1 VDVVVTG
8 LSALGHHL
16 SESIKQRAWAQ
27 SLVFVAAWLGVWFLA
42 YVVEYVNHAS
52 VWFPPAGLTF
62 AALLVVGLRVVPAL
76 VVCGIIS
83 TIWAGFLYHLDST
96 IPELFIAGIVFSAT
110 HIVPYFIATHILK
123 RLANHSVSQLPALVI
138 IFLIVAVISTLLAT
152 FAILFGLAFTGLMSY
167 ADIATAWMPFWVGD
181 MAGVIAMGPVFVAIL
196 SRLYPQPQFWI
207 GELRDISDINKS
219 DRFASKLLIC
229 CVLLTAVMLVAYRYT
244 VPETNFAIFVMLI
257 PLMWISYTE
266 SPVRIAITVALFS
279 FYVAFLVNLFGLMD
293 HVIVYQFAICIV
305 AASAFFYLSI
315 PSLLA
320 NNQNLRHRA
329 LTDNL
334 TGVAS
339 RDHLVHQ
346 AQFEVMKSHTEGN
359 PLALIVFDLDN
370 FKPINDVLGHVE
382 GDKALTKVS
391 RTARLQ
397 LRKTDLLGRY
407 GGDEFV
413 ILMPDSTLEQA
424 VQKAERIRQEIQKLT
439 FSHALQLSCSFGVS
453 ELRDGDDFI
462 TLFERA
468 DSALYKAKR
477 EGRNRVCS

>member
-1 VDVVVTG
+1 MVTG
-8 LSALGHHL
+8 LSALGHSL
-16 SESIKQRAWAQ
+16 TKSIKQRAWVQ
-27 SLVFVAAWLGVWFLA
+27 SLVFVVAWLGVWFLA

-62 AALLVVGLRVVPAL
+62 AALLVVGVRIVPAL

-83 TIWAGFLYHLDST
+83 TIWAGFLYHLDRT
-96 IPELFIAGIVFSAT
+96 IPELFIAGMVFSIT
-110 HIVPYFIATHILK
+110 HIIPYFIATYILK
-123 RLANHSVSQLPALVI
+123 RLANHRVSQLPALVL
-138 IFLIVAVISTLLAT
+138 IFLIVAVISTLVAT
-152 FAILFGLAFTGLMSY
+152 FSILYGLVFTGLMSY
-167 ADIATAWMPFWVGD
+167 SDIVAAWMPFWVGD

-196 SRLYPQPQFWI
+196 SRVYPQSQFWI
-207 GELRDISDINKS
+207 GELRDISDINQS
-219 DRFASKLLIC
+219 DRFAAKLLIC

-257 PLMWISYTE
+257 PVMWISYTE
-266 SPVRIAITVALFS
+266 SPVRIAISVALFS
-279 FYVAFLVNLFGLMD
+279 FCVAFLVNLFGLMD

-320 NNQNLRHRA
+320 NNQILRHRA
-329 LTDNL
+329 FTDNL

-346 AQFEVMKSHTEGN
+346 AQFEVMKSHTERSS
-359 PLALIVFDLDN
+359 LALIVFDLDN
-370 FKPINDVLGHVE
+370 FKSINDALGHVE
-382 GDKALTKVS
+382 GDKALTHIS
-391 RTARLQ
+391 QTARLK

-413 ILMPDSTLEQA
+413 ILMPDSTLEEA

-439 FSHALQLSCSFGVS
+439 FNQSWQLSCSFGVS
-453 ELRDGDDFI
+453 ELYDRDDFI
-462 TLFERA
+462 TLFKRA
-468 DSALYKAKR
+468 DKALYKAKR
-477 EGRNRVCS
+477 EGRNRVCY